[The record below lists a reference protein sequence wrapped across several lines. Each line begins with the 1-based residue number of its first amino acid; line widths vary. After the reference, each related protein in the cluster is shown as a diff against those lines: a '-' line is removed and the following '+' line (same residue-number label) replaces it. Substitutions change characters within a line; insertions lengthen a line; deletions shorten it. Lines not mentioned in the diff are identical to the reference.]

1 MLRINKTT
9 NVYGSSAINTEEGGG
24 TVVVQMSASINDE
37 SKGSVSIN
45 TSIIDTEAYF
55 ANKEGIDE
63 DIKEFNNHIYSL
75 ISN

>member
-9 NVYGSSAINTEEGGG
+9 NVYGSSAINTGEGGG
-24 TVVVQMSASINDE
+24 TVVVQMNASINDE
-37 SKGSVSIN
+37 SKGSVNIN

-55 ANKEGIDE
+55 VNKEGIDE
-63 DIKEFNNHIYSL
+63 DIKEFNDHIYAM